1 MLLELKNASLS
12 LDGRTLFSRL
22 SLMAHSGQ
30 LTCISGVSG
39 TGKTALLRVLMGFL
53 PLDEGLVSIEGE
65 LLTPLSAPAFRKLM
79 AYLPQPE
86 PPVGSTVKVR
96 TRGLETVWTA
106 GFPSDDFSH
115 SAPVLKDDDTS
126 EPYAQEDA
134 PLPAVCEKA
143 LKRASIILAD
153 DPGLSL
159 LSRLKALVAEGRIV
173 VVASCREEFINM
185 SDKTIILGNDDNH
198 LR

>member
-12 LDGRTLFSRL
+12 LNGRTLFSRL
-22 SLMAHSGQ
+22 SFMAHGGQ
-30 LTCISGVSG
+30 MTCITGASG
-39 TGKTALLRVLMGFL
+39 TGKTALLRVMMGFL
-53 PLDEGLVSIEGE
+53 TLDEGLVSIEGE

-86 PPVGSTVKVR
+86 PPTGSIVKVR

-106 GFPSDDFSH
+106 GPTPAFSH
-115 SAPVLKDDDTS
+115 SAQMLQADNAD
-126 EPYAQEDA
+126 EPHAQEDI
-134 PLPAVCEKA
+134 PLPDICEQA
-143 LKRASIILAD
+143 LKRAPIILAD
-153 DPGLSL
+153 APGLSL
-159 LSRLKALVAEGRIV
+159 LSRLKSLAAEGRIV
-173 VVASCREEFINM
+173 VVTSCREEFINM